1 MVCETLGR
9 PRSVCRLRRRRKP
22 SGLQSAIGQQDRSP
36 ILKSSPSTRPPSSVT
51 APRLPLCRPLSR
63 HSALPS
69 GTATLSR
76 RSASSSPGFLN
87 IDWRSGFADS
97 NPSWFGPSTRVTP
110 RRDLTCRHPETAGDE
125 VHPPDEALR
134 LARDLPEQRL
144 DAGKACGLDQ
154 PLFVAHPQAPLAQ
167 DRVRLLQ
174 DGPRRLRGRPDKVSP
189 LGVYPGVV

>member
-97 NPSWFGPSTRVTP
+97 NPSWLDLIRADEPYTPARAKQQLELLTARV
-110 RRDLTCRHPETAGDE
+110 LEHF
-125 VHPPDEALR
+125 
-134 LARDLPEQRL
+134 
-144 DAGKACGLDQ
+144 K
-154 PLFVAHPQAPLAQ
+154 
-167 DRVRLLQ
+167 
-174 DGPRRLRGRPDKVSP
+174 DGRINKEG
-189 LGVYPGVV
+189 